1 MEMCLGALHL
11 SDLPGIETGN
21 SQGHEAVVP
30 TLLPQDVG
38 ACNPSLPPK
47 WNKVGAF
54 CNFNRN
60 TDVEPSLSRNMKR
73 VSGVQ
78 PENPWK
84 TTGMDILL
92 GTATEPGHLAQTTQ
106 ASQDH
111 VLCMLQMS

>member
-1 MEMCLGALHL
+1 
-11 SDLPGIETGN
+11 
-21 SQGHEAVVP
+21 
-30 TLLPQDVG
+30 
-38 ACNPSLPPK
+38 
-47 WNKVGAF
+47 
-54 CNFNRN
+54 
-60 TDVEPSLSRNMKR
+60 VEPSLSRNMKR